1 MPKVSFDSVLPKQQ
15 FNVRHER
22 KRKVWNDSQIS
33 GLRNKKNDAAALT
46 MTRNAKGKQGSRVIT
61 FKNKYFND

>member
-1 MPKVSFDSVLPKQQ
+1 MPKVSLDSVSPKQQ

-46 MTRNAKGKQGSRVIT
+46 MTRNTKGK
-61 FKNKYFND
+61 